1 MPTLEDEYEKNAIRL
16 GNHVVSGIV
25 KLHGI
30 ENLPNGIGM
39 PAWFGGNTVLSLKL
53 PSVAIPDSSPDS
65 MEWEPRNKILLRR
78 REFYL
83 CYSPKHKFLFVVETE
98 MRRHQETDYRA
109 QYGANDNY
117 DTSEVTQR
125 IVWIYSVD
133 SPRAREPLI
142 AGYLKQ
148 YLA

>member
-1 MPTLEDEYEKNAIRL
+1 MQPLEDEYAKNAIRL
-16 GNHVVSGIV
+16 GNHLVLGIV

-30 ENLPNGIGM
+30 ETLPDGIGV
-39 PAWFGGNTVLSLKL
+39 PSWFEGNTVLSLEL

-65 MEWEPRNKILLRR
+65 LEWQPKSQILFRR

-83 CYSPKHKFLFVVETE
+83 CYSPKHKFLFVVEAE
-98 MRRHQETDYRA
+98 MRTHKETHYRA

-125 IVWIYSVD
+125 VVWIYNVD
-133 SPRAREPLI
+133 SPRAKEPPI
-142 AGYLKQ
+142 AGYLKR
-148 YLA
+148 YLT